1 MFGFIKKILP
11 IALVFLSGLVST
23 TPLSCILMLNQAC
36 K

>member
-11 IALVFLSGLVST
+11 IELVFLSGLAST
-23 TPLSCILMLNQAC
+23 TPLSCILMINQAG